1 MAYGW
6 MLLFAGGYRER
17 IYGVCMICSSL
28 CLFISFHFLCLD
40 PLVGDGGFVAF
51 FYIHPLEPLW
61 RGWVPCGYFH
71 FFSGFF
77 LFRLPLVVRLH
88 CLDGETSYFFVII
101 KKGTREFYAP
111 NSSSSR
117 IISGFFM
124 TRSGFYFFY
133 FCGFLS
139 PISWPSPPPT
149 WPVGWGLEQ
158 ERGGSSIWNVAQPT
172 CSVQSMYF
180 AMLRVSGEEY
190 ERKTVQING
199 SATVYSVDVAV
210 MISDVY
216 PSALDWI
223 SWARC
228 S

>member
-124 TRSGFYFFY
+124 TRSGFYFFLFLWVSISHFMAVPAANLASRLGFGAGEREVFY
-133 FCGFLS
+133 LECCTAHVFSSVHVLCYATSEWRGIREENSSNKRFCYR
-139 PISWPSPPPT
+139 
-149 WPVGWGLEQ
+149 V
-158 ERGGSSIWNVAQPT
+158 
-172 CSVQSMYF
+172 
-180 AMLRVSGEEY
+180 LR
-190 ERKTVQING
+190 
-199 SATVYSVDVAV
+199 
-210 MISDVY
+210 
-216 PSALDWI
+216 
-223 SWARC
+223 RC
-228 S
+228 SRDDI

>member
-40 PLVGDGGFVAF
+40 PLVGDGGLVAF

-77 LFRLPLVVRLH
+77 LFRLPLVVLLH
-88 CLDGETSYFFVII
+88 CLDGETPYFFVII

-124 TRSGFYFFY
+124 TRSGFYFF
-133 FCGFLS
+133 FFFFIFVGFYLPFHGRPRRQLGQSVGVWSRREGGLLFGMLHS
-139 PISWPSPPPT
+139 PRVQFSPCT
-149 WPVGWGLEQ
+149 LL
-158 ERGGSSIWNVAQPT
+158 
-172 CSVQSMYF
+172 C
-180 AMLRVSGEEY
+180 Y
-190 ERKTVQING
+190 E
-199 SATVYSVDVAV
+199 
-210 MISDVY
+210 
-216 PSALDWI
+216 
-223 SWARC
+223 
-228 S
+228 